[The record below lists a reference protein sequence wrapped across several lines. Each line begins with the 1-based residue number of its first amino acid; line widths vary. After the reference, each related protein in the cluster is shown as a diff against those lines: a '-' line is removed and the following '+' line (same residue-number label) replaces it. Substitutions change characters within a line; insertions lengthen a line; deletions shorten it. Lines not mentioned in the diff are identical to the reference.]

1 MNHQEAAA
9 KAGRARQRAEEA
21 AQALAEVQERRRL
34 TTALFQWKEEKE
46 AMEAQ
51 ADADRAALDA
61 LLMGGP
67 AAAAAAAE
75 AAAAPPAPPQPWAF
89 SLFEPQSQAVQLV
102 EAADC
107 PVGPPLPRHQPTMC
121 LRAQAAPSHP
131 LSEACGDRRSLPQ
144 AAPKWKRCHL
154 QLSCGGRRTT
164 RRSIGSPPRSKR
176 RARRATRARRRRR
189 RRRSPRRGRSSARPA
204 APRPPQPA
212 RPPSAQDAVHVRC
225 LPPLRA
231 GQAKAA
237 AFEAEKLVDEVAT
250 PPEPA

>member
-75 AAAAPPAPPQPWAF
+75 AAAAPPAPPPWAF
-89 SLFEPQSQAVQLV
+89 SLFEPQSQAVPLV
-102 EAADC
+102 EAADR
-107 PVGPPLPRHQPTMC
+107 PV
-121 LRAQAAPSHP
+121 
-131 LSEACGDRRSLPQ
+131 
-144 AAPKWKRCHL
+144 
-154 QLSCGGRRTT
+154 
-164 RRSIGSPPRSKR
+164 
-176 RARRATRARRRRR
+176 
-189 RRRSPRRGRSSARPA
+189 
-204 APRPPQPA
+204 
-212 RPPSAQDAVHVRC
+212 
-225 LPPLRA
+225 
-231 GQAKAA
+231 
-237 AFEAEKLVDEVAT
+237 
-250 PPEPA
+250 

>member
-75 AAAAPPAPPQPWAF
+75 AAAAPPAPPPPWAF
-89 SLFEPQSQAVQLV
+89 SLFEPQSQAVPLV
-102 EAADC
+102 EAADR
-107 PVGPPLPRHQPTMC
+107 PV
-121 LRAQAAPSHP
+121 
-131 LSEACGDRRSLPQ
+131 
-144 AAPKWKRCHL
+144 
-154 QLSCGGRRTT
+154 
-164 RRSIGSPPRSKR
+164 
-176 RARRATRARRRRR
+176 
-189 RRRSPRRGRSSARPA
+189 
-204 APRPPQPA
+204 
-212 RPPSAQDAVHVRC
+212 
-225 LPPLRA
+225 
-231 GQAKAA
+231 
-237 AFEAEKLVDEVAT
+237 
-250 PPEPA
+250 